1 MQKIYLDHSATTPLD
16 LQVLKK
22 MQPYLT
28 DIFGNASS
36 LHSFG
41 QEALKGVD
49 WAREQLAQLF
59 GCKFKEVIFTSGAS
73 ESNNLVLRG
82 LVMAFRNAK
91 KDNLN
96 KKFHI
101 ITSKIEHP
109 AILEVCQALEKEGLA
124 ETTYIGVNK
133 LGLVE
138 VDEVKKAIKENTI
151 LVSIMYVNNETG
163 VIQPIREIGKMIEK
177 ENKKRMPK
185 AELRKPNDVFNKIY
199 FHTDA
204 VQAVNYCKMQANYLG
219 VDLITISGHKIYGP
233 KGIGALYIREGTP
246 IKSITFGGHQEYNIR
261 PGTYNVAGIVGL
273 GAAVELV
280 NNENL
285 AASADGLVRQ
295 AHHKLSRACPELVE
309 GLTMTASAVQIR
321 KLRDKLLEGLK
332 NKIPDIQINGDME
345 NRMPSNAN
353 ISFLNAEGESMLLM
367 LDLEGIAVSTGSAC
381 ASGSLEPSHV
391 LRAMGISPEICHASL
406 RFTLGKGT
414 TEKEIDK
421 VIEVLPKIV
430 ERLRKMSPIKR

>member
-16 LQVLKK
+16 PQVLKK

-73 ESNNLVLRG
+73 ESNNLTLRG
-82 LVMAFRNAK
+82 MVMAFRNAK

-124 ETTYIGVNK
+124 EITYIGVNK

-138 VDEVKKAIKENTI
+138 VDEVKKAIKDNTI

-177 ENKKRMPK
+177 VNKKRIPNS
-185 AELRKPNDVFNKIY
+185 ESRKPGLGQGGPNDVFNKIY

-219 VDLITISGHKIYGP
+219 TDLITISGHKIYGP

-246 IKSITFGGHQEYNIR
+246 LKSITFGGHQEYNIR

-273 GAAVELV
+273 GAAVELINNGQLTM
-280 NNENL
+280 NNE
-285 AASADGLVRQ
+285 
-295 AHHKLSRACPELVE
+295 K
-309 GLTMTASAVQIR
+309 IK
-321 KLRDKLLEGLK
+321 KLRDKLISGLQK
-332 NKIPDIQINGDME
+332 AIPDIQINGDLE
-345 NRMPSNAN
+345 NRVPSNAN

-367 LDLEGIAVSTGSAC
+367 LDLEGIAISTGSAC

-421 VIEVLPKIV
+421 VIEALPKIV
-430 ERLRKMSPIKR
+430 ERLRKMSPVKKK

>member
-1 MQKIYLDHSATTPLD
+1 MNKIYLDHSATTPID
-16 LQVLKK
+16 TQVLKK

-36 LHSFG
+36 IHSLG

-49 WAREQLAQLF
+49 WAREQLSKLF
-59 GCKFKEVIFTSGAS
+59 SCKFKEVIFTSGAS
-73 ESNNLVLRG
+73 ESNNLTLRG
-82 LVMAFRNAK
+82 LVMAFRKHQEK
-91 KDNLN
+91 KY
-96 KKFHI
+96 HI

-109 AILEVCQALEKEGLA
+109 AILETCQALEKEGLA
-124 ETTYIGVNK
+124 EVSYIGVNK

-138 VDEVKKAIKENTI
+138 VEDIKKAIKDNTI

-163 VIQPIREIGKMIEK
+163 VIQPIRKIGQMIEK

-199 FHTDA
+199 FHIDA
-204 VQAVNYCKMQANYLG
+204 VQAVNYCKIQANYLG
-219 VDLITISGHKIYGP
+219 ADLITISGHKIYGP

-246 IKSITFGGHQEYNIR
+246 LKSITFGGHQEYNIR

-280 NNENL
+280 NNGS
-285 AASADGLVRQ
+285 ASADPSTMLR
-295 AHHKLSRACPELVE
+295 
-309 GLTMTASAVQIR
+309 MTASALRIK
-321 KLRDKLLEGLK
+321 KLRDKLVEGLEK
-332 NKIPDIQINGDME
+332 KISDIQINGDLE
-345 NRMPSNAN
+345 NRVPSNAN

-367 LDLEGIAVSTGSAC
+367 LDMEGIAVSTGSAC
-381 ASGSLEPSHV
+381 ASGSLAPSHV
-391 LRAMGISPEICHASL
+391 LTAMNISPEICHASL

-414 TEKEIDK
+414 TGKEIDK

-430 ERLRKMSPIKR
+430 EHLRKMSPLKK

>member
-16 LQVLKK
+16 PQVLKK

-36 LHSFG
+36 VHSFG
-41 QEALKGVD
+41 QEAMKGVD
-49 WAREQLAQLF
+49 WAREQLSKLF
-59 GCKFKEVIFTSGAS
+59 GGKFKEVIFTSGAS

-82 LVMAFRNAK
+82 LVMAFRK
-91 KDNLN
+91 KLE
-96 KKFHI
+96 KKYHL

-109 AILEVCQALEKEGLA
+109 AILETCQALEKEGLV
-124 ETTYIGVNK
+124 EVTYVGVNK

-138 VDEVKKAIKENTI
+138 VDEIKKAIKENTI
-151 LVSIMYVNNETG
+151 LISIMYVNNETG

-177 ENKKRMPK
+177 VNKKRILK
-185 AELRKPNDVFNKIY
+185 SESRNLKDWFNKIY

-219 VDLITISGHKIYGP
+219 ADLITISAHKIYGP
-233 KGIGALYIREGTP
+233 KGVGALYIRQGTP

-261 PGTYNVAGIVGL
+261 PGTYNVPGIVGL

-280 NNENL
+280 NNES
-285 AASADGLVRQ
+285 ASADPSTVLR
-295 AHHKLSRACPELVE
+295 
-309 GLTMTASAVQIR
+309 MTASALKIR
-321 KLRDKLLEGLK
+321 KLRDKLIAGIQK
-332 NKIPDIQINGDME
+332 AIPETQINGDLA
-345 NRMPSNAN
+345 NRVPSNAN
-353 ISFLNAEGESMLLM
+353 ISFFNAEGESMLLM

-391 LRAMGISPEICHASL
+391 LRAMSIPAEICHASL

-430 ERLRKMSPIKR
+430 ERLRKMSPLKK

>member
-1 MQKIYLDHSATTPLD
+1 MNKIYLDHSATTPFD
-16 LQVLKK
+16 PQVLKK

-28 DIFGNASS
+28 EIFGNASS
-36 LHSFG
+36 VHSFG

-49 WAREQLAQLF
+49 WAREQLSKLF

-73 ESNNLVLRG
+73 ESNNLALRG
-82 LVMAFRNAK
+82 LVMAFRK
-91 KDNLN
+91 KLE
-96 KKFHI
+96 KKYHI

-109 AILEVCQALEKEGLA
+109 AILEVCQALEKEGLV
-124 ETTYIGVNK
+124 EVSYIGVNK
-133 LGLVE
+133 KGLVE
-138 VDEVKKAIKENTI
+138 VDEIKKAIKDNTI
-151 LVSIMYVNNETG
+151 LVTIMYVNNETG

-177 ENKKRMPK
+177 VNKNRIPNS
-185 AELRKPNDVFNKIY
+185 ESRKPNDRFKKIY

-219 VDLITISGHKIYGP
+219 ADLITISGHKIYGP
-233 KGIGALYIREGTP
+233 KGVGALYIHEGTP

-261 PGTYNVAGIVGL
+261 PGTYNVPGIVGL

-280 NNENL
+280 NNQSPIIS
-285 AASADGLVRQ
+285 ARGGSASGGND
-295 AHHKLSRACPELVE
+295 
-309 GLTMTASAVQIR
+309 QIR
-321 KLRDKLLEGLK
+321 KLRDKLIAGIQK
-332 NKIPDIQINGDME
+332 AIPETQINGDLA
-345 NRMPSNAN
+345 NRVPSNAN

-391 LRAMGISPEICHASL
+391 LRAMSIPAEICHASL

-421 VIEVLPKIV
+421 VIEVLPRIV
-430 ERLRKMSPIKR
+430 ERLRKMSPLKR

>member
-16 LQVLKK
+16 PQVLKK

-36 LHSFG
+36 VHSFG
-41 QEALKGVD
+41 QEAMKGVD
-49 WAREQLAQLF
+49 WAREQLSKLF
-59 GCKFKEVIFTSGAS
+59 GGKFKEVIFTSGAS

-82 LVMAFRNAK
+82 LVMAFRK
-91 KDNLN
+91 KLE
-96 KKFHI
+96 KKYHL

-109 AILEVCQALEKEGLA
+109 AILETCQALEKEGLV
-124 ETTYIGVNK
+124 EVTYVGVNK

-138 VDEVKKAIKENTI
+138 VDEIKKAIKENTI
-151 LVSIMYVNNETG
+151 LISIMYVNNETG

-177 ENKKRMPK
+177 VNKKRILK
-185 AELRKPNDVFNKIY
+185 SESRNLKDWFNKIY

-219 VDLITISGHKIYGP
+219 ADLITISGHKIYGP
-233 KGIGALYIREGTP
+233 KGVGALYIREGTP

-273 GAAVELV
+273 GAAVELI
-280 NNENL
+280 NKTEENEKINL
-285 AASADGLVRQ
+285 RI
-295 AHHKLSRACPELVE
+295 K
-309 GLTMTASAVQIR
+309 
-321 KLRDKLLEGLK
+321 KLRDKLIAGLQK
-332 NKIPDIQINGDME
+332 AIPEAQVNGDLV
-345 NRMPSNAN
+345 NRVPSNAN
-353 ISFLNAEGESMLLM
+353 ISFFNAEGESMLLM

-391 LRAMGISPEICHASL
+391 LRAMSIPAEICHASL

-430 ERLRKMSPIKR
+430 ERLRKMSPLKK

>member
-16 LQVLKK
+16 PQVLKK

-28 DIFGNASS
+28 EIFGNASS
-36 LHSFG
+36 VHSFG

-49 WAREQLAQLF
+49 WAREQLSKLF

-82 LVMAFRNAK
+82 LVMAFRK
-91 KDNLN
+91 KLE
-96 KKFHI
+96 KKYHI

-109 AILEVCQALEKEGLA
+109 AILETCQALEQEGLV
-124 ETTYIGVNK
+124 EVSYIGVNK

-138 VDEVKKAIKENTI
+138 VEEIKKAIKDNTI

-163 VIQPIREIGKMIEK
+163 VIQPIHEIGKMIEK
-177 ENKKRMPK
+177 VNKARIKKIEDRIK
-185 AELRKPNDVFNKIY
+185 NEVFNKVY

-219 VDLITISGHKIYGP
+219 ADLITISGHKIYGP

-261 PGTYNVAGIVGL
+261 PGTYNVPGIVGL

-280 NNENL
+280 NN
-285 AASADGLVRQ
+285 Q
-295 AHHKLSRACPELVE
+295 APS
-309 GLTMTASAVQIR
+309 TNDQIK
-321 KLRDKLLEGLK
+321 KLRDKLIAGLQK
-332 NKIPDIQINGDME
+332 AIPETRINGDLE
-345 NRMPSNAN
+345 NRVPSNAN
-353 ISFLNAEGESMLLM
+353 LSFANAEGESMLLM
-367 LDLEGIAVSTGSAC
+367 LDMEGIAVSTGSAC
-381 ASGSLEPSHV
+381 ASGSLAPSHV
-391 LRAMGISPEICHASL
+391 LSAMGILPKICHASL
-406 RFTLGKGT
+406 RFTLGKEN
-414 TEKEIDK
+414 TEKEIDR
-421 VIEVLPKIV
+421 VLEVMPKIV
-430 ERLRKMSPIKR
+430 ERLRKMSPIKK